1 MERKGALLVAL
12 LNTTRCSPIFC
23 AIQLNAFCLN
33 FHGRVTQASVK
44 NFQLVT
50 DNLAEKVYLQFG
62 KVRSV
67 CLVLG
72 PLTGP
77 CQVSKDRFSV
87 DYQYPLTP
95 FQAFAICLSSFD
107 SKLACE

>member
-1 MERKGALLVAL
+1 M
-12 LNTTRCSPIFC
+12 
-23 AIQLNAFCLN
+23 
-33 FHGRVTQASVK
+33 TQASVK

-50 DNLAEKVYLQFG
+50 DNLADKVYLQFG
-62 KVRSV
+62 KVRGLRCAV
-67 CLVLG
+67 GAATV
-72 PLTGP
+72 P
-77 CQVSKDRFSV
+77 QVSKDRFSM